1 MTILIKIKMILKMY
15 LCQNSLNYLK
25 SNDFSSKGSIPQND
39 NEINKII
46 FSSNSKIIVNCS

>member
-1 MTILIKIKMILKMY
+1 MTILINIKMILKMY
-15 LCQNSLNYLK
+15 LCQSSLNDLK